1 LVAQGTKLPIGGRV
15 AIDRKRL
22 LDLIDQMRV
31 AAPMELRE
39 AQDLLGQKDEV
50 LLKARE
56 ESHLLVAQAQQE
68 VELRLR
74 DNEVVKAAEA
84 KAEEVLRRAEE
95 QAESMLRETEDR
107 IRGRFGTAE
116 TVAAQQMEEADRYTL
131 EMLRKLESQ
140 LSAFLGSV
148 RAGLESM
155 EERAQERVR

>member
-1 LVAQGTKLPIGGRV
+1 LVAAGTKLPIGGRV
-15 AIDRKRL
+15 AIDRRRL

-39 AQDLLGQKDEV
+39 AQELLAQKEDL

-56 ESHLLVAQAQQE
+56 DSQLLVAQAQQD
-68 VELRLR
+68 VEMRLT
-74 DNEVVKAAEA
+74 DNELVKAAEA
-84 KAEEVLRRAEE
+84 KAAELLR
-95 QAESMLRETEDR
+95 QAEDQAEAMLRETEDR

-131 EMLRKLESQ
+131 EMLHKLESQ

-148 RAGLESM
+148 RAGVDSM
-155 EERAQERVR
+155 EEKAQERVR